1 MGLSK
6 RYFLKVSDGSTA
18 SSWPKATRR
27 VFKTAVHAACGN
39 GARVYGLD
47 SPFIDFASEKALR
60 RWVNSGSLRAVER
73 SATAIGYGPI
83 TVVTL

>member
-6 RYFLKVSDGSTA
+6 RYFLKVSDGSTV
-18 SSWPKATRR
+18 SWPKATVR

-47 SPFIDFASEKALR
+47 NPFIDFASEKSLR

-73 SATAIGYGPI
+73 SATAIGSGKI
-83 TVVTL
+83 VVTL